1 MPKRV
6 PEGAKRVPLN
16 CLISPETKRLLEKL
30 RERTRS
36 QGEIVDQAVAA
47 WAELGRTLA
56 RSPLAELHSRPVKGP
71 LLKPSEKKR

>member
-6 PEGAKRVPLN
+6 AEDEKRVPLN
-16 CLISPETKRLLEKL
+16 CLVSPETKRLLKKL

-47 WAELGRTLA
+47 WAEFGSALA
-56 RSPLAELHSRPVKGP
+56 RS
-71 LLKPSEKKR
+71 PSEKKR